1 MVYPAGFVYIYS
13 FLYSITDGGNNIHLG
28 TAPSPPSCVAQYIFL
43 GLYLATEAVV
53 MILYHRSK
61 VVPQ

>member
-1 MVYPAGFVYIYS
+1 MYPAGFVYIYS
-13 FLYSITDGGNNIHLG
+13 CLSSITDGGNNMNLG

>member
-1 MVYPAGFVYIYS
+1 MYPAGFVYIYS
-13 FLYSITDGGNNIHLG
+13 FLYSITDGGNNIHL
-28 TAPSPPSCVAQYIFL
+28 SVSSSLQSRVAQYIFL